1 MSAYVIKLTEEQ
13 GEEEKERITWC
24 SKRKSVYFILA
35 SVLIFLAI
43 FRLWL
48 VTHMVAVPNNVKL
61 D

>member
-13 GEEEKERITWC
+13 DEEEKEGIARC
-24 SKRKSVYFILA
+24 SRRKFYFILA
-35 SVLIFLAI
+35 SLLIFLAI

-48 VTHMVAVPNNVKL
+48 ISYMIDAPNDLKL

>member
-13 GEEEKERITWC
+13 DEEEKERVAWC
-24 SKRKSVYFILA
+24 SRRNVYFILA
-35 SVLIFLAI
+35 SVLIFLAM

-48 VTHMVAVPNNVKL
+48 VTHLVAAPNNLKL